1 MKTKNEPSISVR
13 KKAGKNVSKMDS
25 AYSKSTPSA
34 GVYGFTSKRENTK
47 KGTSKSYETKSVDSL
62 DQSNN
67 FKFGLSYPSYTSES
81 VTKKK
86 ETPKKSSVFFASK
99 TIDSKRGAS
108 SDSSYSKDVRKP
120 TERRAGKETERVF
133 TRKNDQTIGSL
144 SKTVKKLPKLPSKK
158 K

>member
-1 MKTKNEPSISVR
+1 MKNKNEPSISVR

-25 AYSKSTPSA
+25 AYSQSTPSA

-62 DQSNN
+62 DQSN
-67 FKFGLSYPSYTSES
+67 KSYRGNSLPFYGSES

-86 ETPKKSSVFFASK
+86 DTPKKSSIFFTS
-99 TIDSKRGAS
+99 TTNDSKRGTS

-133 TRKNDQTIGSL
+133 TRKNDQTIGSV

>member
-1 MKTKNEPSISVR
+1 MKAKNEPSISVR
-13 KKAGKNVSKMDS
+13 KKTGKNISKMDS

-67 FKFGLSYPSYTSES
+67 FKFGPLFYTSES

-86 ETPKKSSVFFASK
+86 ETPKRSSVFFVSN
-99 TIDSKRGAS
+99 TNDSKRGTS

-133 TRKNDQTIGSL
+133 TRKNDQASGSF

>member
-1 MKTKNEPSISVR
+1 MKNKNEPSISVR
-13 KKAGKNVSKMDS
+13 KKTGKNVSKMDS
-25 AYSKSTPSA
+25 VYSKSTPSD

-47 KGTSKSYETKSVDSL
+47 RGTSKFYESKSVDSL
-62 DQSNN
+62 DQSNS
-67 FKFGLSYPSYTSES
+67 FKFGTSYPYYTSES

-86 ETPKKSSVFFASK
+86 ETPKKSSVFFVSK
-99 TIDSKRGAS
+99 TNDSKRGAS

-120 TERRAGKETERVF
+120 TERRSGKETELVF
-133 TRKNDQTIGSL
+133 KRKNDKTIGSL